1 MTQEQDGEKD
11 KEREAG
17 KVEEQGQKRIIARGR
32 RRLGNDWGG

>member
-17 KVEEQGQKRIIARGR
+17 KVEEQGQKKNNSKKEEEVRK
-32 RRLGNDWGG
+32 